1 VGYGGCIFV
10 AITSGDVAGFKK
22 WYMKKKEMSFSR
34 AIDYVMAYNG
44 DDLPKLKAAV
54 DKYVASPLYKPGRVE
69 VVCTLGR
76 LVFGADD
83 PAIARVIK
91 ERLRSDGDSEK
102 NALAY
107 MGLLVGLIAYGH
119 LIGRYNKTAVDLLN
133 AFDGADS
140 KWAKQEGFMYCD
152 EGTFFAILLM
162 LIREVLKDS
171 GEMEMEQPSDQLT
184 AGRDAML
191 TLQMYMPV
199 IYMGVVVYTNMLNYG
214 KDMDDAR
221 LDKLLHAVEDSL
233 FTLEELGEPC
243 QDNEDKEEG
252 DAR

>member
-1 VGYGGCIFV
+1 
-10 AITSGDVAGFKK
+10 
-22 WYMKKKEMSFSR
+22 MKKKEMSLSK
-34 AIDYVMAYNG
+34 AIDYVLAYRG
-44 DDLPKLKAAV
+44 DDLPKLRAAV

-91 ERLRSDGDSEK
+91 ERLRPNGDPMENS
-102 NALAY
+102 LVY

-119 LIGRYNKTAVDLLN
+119 LIGRDNKTAVDILN
-133 AFDGADS
+133 ALDGADS
-140 KWAKQEGFMYCD
+140 IWAEKEGFMYCN

-171 GEMEMEQPSDQLT
+171 GEMEMDIPSDQPT

-191 TLQMYMPV
+191 TMQIYMPV
-199 IYMGVVVYTNMLNYG
+199 IYMGVVVYTKMLNYG

-221 LDKLLHAVEDSL
+221 LDKLLHTVEDAL
-233 FTLEELGEPC
+233 FTLEELC
-243 QDNEDKEEG
+243 QDNEDKE
-252 DAR
+252 

>member
-1 VGYGGCIFV
+1 
-10 AITSGDVAGFKK
+10 
-22 WYMKKKEMSFSR
+22 M
-34 AIDYVMAYNG
+34 MAYNG

-76 LVFGADD
+76 LMFGADD

-91 ERLRSDGDSEK
+91 EWLRLNSDSEE
-102 NALAY
+102 NALPYIA
-107 MGLLVGLIAYGH
+107 LLLGLIAHGH
-119 LIGRYNKTAVDLLN
+119 LIGRDNKTAVDILN
-133 AFDGADS
+133 ALDGADS
-140 KWAKQEGFMYCD
+140 IWAEQEGFMYCD
-152 EGTFFAILLM
+152 EGTFFAILLV

-171 GEMEMEQPSDQLT
+171 GEMEMDVPSDQPT

-191 TLQMYMPV
+191 TMQMYMPV
-199 IYMGVVVYTNMLNYG
+199 IYMGVVVYTKMLNYG

-221 LDKLLHAVEDSL
+221 LDEVLHTVEDSL
-233 FTLEELGEPC
+233 FTLEELDGVYK
-243 QDNEDKEEG
+243 DNESKEEG

>member
-1 VGYGGCIFV
+1 
-10 AITSGDVAGFKK
+10 
-22 WYMKKKEMSFSR
+22 M
-34 AIDYVMAYNG
+34 MAYNG

-76 LVFGADD
+76 LMFGADD

-91 ERLRSDGDSEK
+91 EWLRLNSDSEE
-102 NALAY
+102 NALPY
-107 MGLLVGLIAYGH
+107 ISLLFGLIAYEH
-119 LIGRYNKTAVDLLN
+119 LIGRDNKTAVDILN
-133 AFDGADS
+133 ALDGADS
-140 KWAKQEGFMYCD
+140 IWAEQEGFMYCD

-171 GEMEMEQPSDQLT
+171 GEMEMDVPSDQPT

-199 IYMGVVVYTNMLNYG
+199 IYMGVVVYTKMLNYG

-221 LDKLLHAVEDSL
+221 LDEILHTVEDAL
-233 FTLEELGEPC
+233 FTLEELDGVYK
-243 QDNEDKEEG
+243 DNESKEES

>member
-1 VGYGGCIFV
+1 MGAVSLLRYPV
-10 AITSGDVAGFKK
+10 ATLPGLKK
-22 WYMKKKEMSFSR
+22 WYMKKKEMSLSR
-34 AIDYVMAYNG
+34 AIYYVMAYNG

-76 LVFGADD
+76 LMFGADD
-83 PAIARVIK
+83 PAIARVIRK
-91 ERLRSDGDSEK
+91 GLRPNGDSEK
-102 NALAY
+102 NDLVY

-119 LIGRYNKTAVDLLN
+119 LVARDNNTAADLLN

-140 KWAKQEGFMYCD
+140 KWAEREGFMYCD

-171 GEMEMEQPSDQLT
+171 GEMEMDVPSDQLT

-199 IYMGVVVYTNMLNYG
+199 IYMGVVVYTKMLSYG
-214 KDMDDAR
+214 KYMDDAR
-221 LDKLLHAVEDSL
+221 LDKLLHAVEDEL
-233 FTLEELGEPC
+233 FTLEELDGVYK
-243 QDNEDKEEG
+243 DNESKEEG
-252 DAR
+252 DAS

>member
-1 VGYGGCIFV
+1 M
-10 AITSGDVAGFKK
+10 ATLPGFKK
-22 WYMKKKEMSFSR
+22 WYMKKKEMSLSK
-34 AIDYVMAYNG
+34 AIDYVLAYRG
-44 DDLPKLKAAV
+44 DDLPKLRAAV

-91 ERLRSDGDSEK
+91 ERLRPNGDPMENS
-102 NALAY
+102 LVY

-119 LIGRYNKTAVDLLN
+119 LIGRDNKTAVDILN
-133 AFDGADS
+133 ALDGADS
-140 KWAKQEGFMYCD
+140 IWAEKEGFMYCN

-171 GEMEMEQPSDQLT
+171 GEMEMDIPSDQPT

-191 TLQMYMPV
+191 TMQIYMPV
-199 IYMGVVVYTNMLNYG
+199 IYMGVVVYTKMLNYG

-221 LDKLLHAVEDSL
+221 LDKLLHTVEDAL
-233 FTLEELGEPC
+233 FTLEELC
-243 QDNEDKEEG
+243 QDNEDKE
-252 DAR
+252 